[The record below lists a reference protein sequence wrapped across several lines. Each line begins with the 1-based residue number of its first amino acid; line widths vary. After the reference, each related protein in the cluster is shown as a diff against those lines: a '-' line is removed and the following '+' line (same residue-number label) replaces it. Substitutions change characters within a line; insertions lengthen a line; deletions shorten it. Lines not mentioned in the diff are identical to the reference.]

1 VIEMT
6 DNIEKFRIRIVEIV
20 FFAIGVIL
28 LLLMGVIASGQTKT
42 DAMKVARESSQV
54 KQPLYREYRGVRL
67 GMTAAEA
74 RAKLGEPAMKS
85 DEQDFYVFSA
95 NETAQIG
102 YAEQKVVTISTDYTG
117 GVGAPDY
124 KSVVGEGLLLQ
135 RPDGSLFRMVLYESE
150 RFWVSYNKSA
160 SVAPVVTITIGIM
173 K

>member
-1 VIEMT
+1 MT
-6 DNIEKFRIRIVEIV
+6 YNIKKSRTRFVEIL

-28 LLLMGVIASGQTKT
+28 LLLLAAIASGQTKT
-42 DAMKVARESSQV
+42 EAMKVTTGHSQV
-54 KQPLYREYRGVRL
+54 QQPRYREYRGVHL

-85 DEQDFYVFSA
+85 DEQDFYIFSA
-95 NETAQIG
+95 NETAQIV
-102 YAEQKVVTISTDYTG
+102 YVEQKVVTISTDYTG

-124 KSVVGEGLLLQ
+124 KSVVGEELLQ
-135 RPDGSLFRMVLYESE
+135 KPDGSLFKMVLYDSE

-160 SVAPVVTITIGIM
+160 SVVPVVTITIGTL